1 MAPASALAEVPL
13 FPGTVEGKRKQP
25 ARPLDVEKKRKS
37 SVLWHALSGT
47 VGSLLAECVLFPVD
61 TIKLH
66 VQTAAADDSRGF
78 LATLAHVI
86 GERGIAGLYGGLG
99 GSMIKEFVH
108 SLNFWLFHGFL
119 FKYVAKFDDT
129 SKTPTWS
136 RLLLN
141 MLAKQLNWL
150 CTVPF
155 EAVSSMNQLAEGNPG
170 FFVTGAALYREGGIG
185 AFYRGL
191 PVSLVLAINP
201 AIMNTLVTSLLRI
214 FTAVRQA
221 RGDDYLDSRDHG
233 AAAVGMATGIAKAVA
248 TVLTYPLIRSK
259 VLQQTSGKTVS
270 LVAVLKNVV
279 ATEGVT
285 GLYRGVLAMSY
296 KTVLWNALMM
306 AVKHLLAPKQV
317 VAISPPGT
325 PVPKAA
331 YAGLRVPLLAREP
344 FPVELVTMDK
354 LNEIASYLKMEYA
367 NADSQ
372 RNRIDKLEN
381 GLTEVTQEI
390 REVKFLLMD
399 LVAAS
404 KKQNAP

>member
-1 MAPASALAEVPL
+1 MPRSPLNHRRQLSA
-13 FPGTVEGKRKQP
+13 R
-25 ARPLDVEKKRKS
+25 
-37 SVLWHALSGT
+37 
-47 VGSLLAECVLFPVD
+47 
-61 TIKLH
+61 
-66 VQTAAADDSRGF
+66 
-78 LATLAHVI
+78 
-86 GERGIAGLYGGLG
+86 
-99 GSMIKEFVH
+99 
-108 SLNFWLFHGFL
+108 
-119 FKYVAKFDDT
+119 
-129 SKTPTWS
+129 
-136 RLLLN
+136 
-141 MLAKQLNWL
+141 
-150 CTVPF
+150 
-155 EAVSSMNQLAEGNPG
+155 
-170 FFVTGAALYREGGIG
+170 AALLYPLGREHIQ
-185 AFYRGL
+185 
-191 PVSLVLAINP
+191 
-201 AIMNTLVTSLLRI
+201 
-214 FTAVRQA
+214 QA

-317 VAISPPGT
+317 VAISPPGS

-331 YAGLRVPLLAREP
+331 YAGPRVPLLAREP
-344 FPVELVTMDK
+344 FPVELVTMEK

-399 LVAAS
+399 LVSAS
-404 KKQNAP
+404 KKQDAPSSQAKH